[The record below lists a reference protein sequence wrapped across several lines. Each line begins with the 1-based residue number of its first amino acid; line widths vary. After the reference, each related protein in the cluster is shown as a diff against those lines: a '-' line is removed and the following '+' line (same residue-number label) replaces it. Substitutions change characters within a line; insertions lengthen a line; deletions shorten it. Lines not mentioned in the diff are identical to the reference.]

1 MHGAESQ
8 AVVAEPVKVGVVGCG
23 DVAHK
28 SYLPALARYRER
40 ARVTA
45 VCDAD
50 PLRAA
55 RAAEIYSV
63 PRSYSDYE
71 RFLGESDV
79 AMVVILTRN
88 VDHAAHALAALRA
101 GKHVCCE
108 KLLANR
114 VDEATEI
121 IELARQRGLKLAV
134 APAVLLDPGVRR
146 AAELIRGG
154 AIGKVCL
161 VRAHSTGPGPASDPK
176 QLGDPTW
183 FYQSGSGA
191 LREQGVYPLT
201 TITGLL
207 GPAKRVTALAGIAI
221 PEAPRRRGPV
231 VGGTIRVEAPDNYVV
246 LLDFGAGCF
255 ATVDA
260 SYCVRAERPAPTEI
274 FGSTGSLNLWSWRH
288 DGHRV
293 ELFYENPD
301 LGLGDW
307 IAAAPAGLGRE
318 WEYGWTATHLVDCL
332 FDGREIVL
340 TAEHH
345 RHVVEI
351 IEASEIS
358 ARDGRT
364 IELQTTFEGVT
375 RT

>member
-1 MHGAESQ
+1 
-8 AVVAEPVKVGVVGCG
+8 VNEPVKVGVVGCG

-28 SYLPALARYRER
+28 SYLPALARYSER
-40 ARVTA
+40 ARLTA

-50 PLRAA
+50 PARAERAA
-55 RAAEIYSV
+55 KTYGV
-63 PRSYSDYE
+63 PRFYSEYD
-71 RFLGESDV
+71 RFLAEADV

-121 IELARQRGLKLAV
+121 IELAHARGLKLAV
-134 APAVLLDPGVRR
+134 APAVLLDPGVAR
-146 AAELIRGG
+146 AAQLIQGG

-161 VRAHSTGPGPASDPK
+161 VRGHATGPGPASDPK

-201 TITGLL
+201 TVTGLL

-221 PEAPRRRGPV
+221 PETPRRRGPV
-231 VGGTIRVEAPDNYVV
+231 VGGTIHVEAPDNYVV
-246 LLDFGAGCF
+246 LLDFGEGCI

-293 ELFYENPD
+293 EVFHENHD
-301 LGLGDW
+301 LGLADW

-332 FDGREIVL
+332 YDGRSVAL

-351 IEASEIS
+351 IEATESS
-358 ARDGRT
+358 AREGRT
-364 IELQTTFEGVT
+364 IELRTTFVSVPPP
-375 RT
+375 

>member
-1 MHGAESQ
+1 VGDLI
-8 AVVAEPVKVGVVGCG
+8 KVGVVGCG

-28 SYLPALARYRER
+28 SYRPALARYSER
-40 ARVTA
+40 ARITA

-50 PLRAA
+50 PARAA
-55 RAAEIYSV
+55 RAAEVYGI
-63 PRSYSDYE
+63 PRFYSDYD
-71 RFLGESDV
+71 RFLAEADV

-88 VDHAAHALAALRA
+88 VDHAAHTLAALRA

-114 VDEATEI
+114 VDETTEI
-121 IELARQRGLKLAV
+121 IDLALHLGLKLAV
-134 APAVLLDPGVRR
+134 APAVLLDPGVTRVAR
-146 AAELIRGG
+146 LIQTG

-161 VRAHSTGPGPASDPK
+161 IRAHATGPGPASDPK

-183 FYQSGSGA
+183 FYQTGSGA

-221 PEAPRRRGPV
+221 PEAPRRRGPI
-231 VGGTIRVEAPDNYVV
+231 VGGTIRVEAADNYVV

-260 SYCVRAERPAPTEI
+260 SYCVRAERPIPTEI

-288 DGHRV
+288 EGRRV
-293 ELFYENPD
+293 ELFYEDHD
-301 LGLGDW
+301 LGLADW
-307 IAAAPAGLGRE
+307 IGAAPAGLGRE

-332 FDGREIVL
+332 YDGRNVVL

-351 IEASEIS
+351 IEAAESS

-364 IELQTTFEGVT
+364 IYLHSTFEPVIASP
-375 RT
+375 